1 MTLRAASS
9 YHPPTRHRSNVAT
22 SAVAPRGRT
31 EWSRAVIYDSFG
43 PLEVL
48 SCCKLLSEDPGSS
61 VCRIHEEVFVGARV
75 AECTNFTLTCWLAM
89 LEAVGTRPGEIEP
102 RHRRW
107 KKCVT
112 LLDQKAPYKEPPV
125 ARLVATA

>member
-48 SCCKLLSEDPGSS
+48 SCCKLLSEDPGSG

-75 AECTNFTLTCWLAM
+75 AECTNFTANLLAGY
-89 LEAVGTRPGEIEP
+89 ARS
-102 RHRRW
+102 RRDETW
-107 KKCVT
+107 RDRTKTPTMEKSVT
-112 LLDQKAPYKEPPV
+112 LLDQKAPYKG
-125 ARLVATA
+125 LS